1 MQIYRGNFKFNTNLA
16 LVNQDENRKI
26 SHIKTKQDRF

>member
-16 LVNQDENRKI
+16 LTNLDENRKV
-26 SHIKTKQDRF
+26 SHFKTK